1 MTSTSGSAAKIP
13 LQPQPNATFN
23 SPWEAQ
29 VFALAVRL
37 QETGILTKDT
47 WTRALASEIQQAGQ
61 RNDPD
66 LGDTYYHHW
75 TRALEQV
82 LINSSLVDGHEIEA
96 HRSLARGLCE
106 YSTRARGSTS
116 LGGLK

>member
-1 MTSTSGSAAKIP
+1 MTSTTGSAAQIP
-13 LQPQPNATFN
+13 LQAQPNATFN

-82 LINSSLVDGHEIEA
+82 LINSSLVDDHEIEVRIEA
-96 HRSLARGLCE
+96 WREAYANTPHGHAVLLPLE
-106 YSTRARGSTS
+106 D
-116 LGGLK
+116 

>member
-1 MTSTSGSAAKIP
+1 MTSTSGSAVEIP

-37 QETGILTKDT
+37 QETGILTRQA
-47 WTRALASEIQQAGQ
+47 WTLALADEIQRARQ

-75 TRALEQV
+75 TRALERA
-82 LINSSLVDGHEIEA
+82 LIKSSLVDDQEIERRIDA
-96 HRSLARGLCE
+96 WREAYANTPHGHAVLLSSDE
-106 YSTRARGSTS
+106 
-116 LGGLK
+116 

>member
-1 MTSTSGSAAKIP
+1 MTSTSGSEVEIP
-13 LQPQPNATFN
+13 SQPQQDATFN

-47 WTRALASEIQQAGQ
+47 WTRALADEIQQASQ
-61 RNDPD
+61 RNEPD

-82 LINSSLVDGHEIEA
+82 LINSSLVDDHEIEGRIEA
-96 HRSLARGLCE
+96 WREAYANTPHGHAVLLP
-106 YSTRARGSTS
+106 
-116 LGGLK
+116 LGD

>member
-1 MTSTSGSAAKIP
+1 MTSTSCSTSETP
-13 LQPQPNATFN
+13 PQSKQNATFN

-37 QETGILTKDT
+37 QETGVLTRES
-47 WTRALASEIQQAGQ
+47 WTRALAVEIQQANQ
-61 RNDPD
+61 RNEPD

-82 LINSSLVDGHEIEA
+82 LINSSLVDDHEIQ
-96 HRSLARGLCE
+96 ARVESWRQAYANTPHGHAVVLPPE
-106 YSTRARGSTS
+106 D
-116 LGGLK
+116 

>member
-1 MTSTSGSAAKIP
+1 MSFTSGSTVKRSP
-13 LQPQPNATFN
+13 QLQQNATFN

-37 QETGILTKDT
+37 QETGILTKDS
-47 WTRALASEIQQAGQ
+47 WTRALASEIQRASQ

-82 LINSSLVDGHEIEA
+82 LIKSSLVDDQEIEQRIDA
-96 HRSLARGLCE
+96 WREAYANTPHGHAVLLSSDE
-106 YSTRARGSTS
+106 
-116 LGGLK
+116 

>member
-1 MTSTSGSAAKIP
+1 MP
-13 LQPQPNATFN
+13 LQPQENVTFN

-37 QETGILTKDT
+37 QETGILTRDV
-47 WTRALASEIQQAGQ
+47 WTRALAEEIRQASQ

-82 LINSSLVDGHEIEA
+82 LVNASLVDDHEIEERIQA
-96 HRSLARGLCE
+96 WRKA
-106 YSTRARGSTS
+106 YASTPHGHAV
-116 LGGLK
+116 LLPLED

>member
-47 WTRALASEIQQAGQ
+47 WARALASEIQQAGQ

-82 LINSSLVDGHEIEA
+82 LINSSLVDGHEIEVRIEA
-96 HRSLARGLCE
+96 WREAYANTPHGHAVLLPLE
-106 YSTRARGSTS
+106 D
-116 LGGLK
+116 

>member
-1 MTSTSGSAAKIP
+1 MTATSYSTSKTF
-13 LQPQPNATFN
+13 PQRKQNATFN

-37 QETGILTKDT
+37 QETGILTKDS
-47 WTRALASEIQQAGQ
+47 WTRALAAEIQQASQ

-82 LINSSLVDGHEIEA
+82 LINSSLVDDHEIEGRIEA
-96 HRSLARGLCE
+96 WREAYANTPHGHAVLLP
-106 YSTRARGSTS
+106 
-116 LGGLK
+116 LGD

>member
-1 MTSTSGSAAKIP
+1 MTSTSGSEIEIP
-13 LQPQPNATFN
+13 SQPQQNATFN

-37 QETGILTKDT
+37 QETGVFTRDS
-47 WTRALASEIQQAGQ
+47 WTRALAAEIQQANQ

-82 LINSSLVDGHEIEA
+82 LINASLVDEREIQERVESWREAYANTPHGHAVVLPLED
-96 HRSLARGLCE
+96 
-106 YSTRARGSTS
+106 
-116 LGGLK
+116 